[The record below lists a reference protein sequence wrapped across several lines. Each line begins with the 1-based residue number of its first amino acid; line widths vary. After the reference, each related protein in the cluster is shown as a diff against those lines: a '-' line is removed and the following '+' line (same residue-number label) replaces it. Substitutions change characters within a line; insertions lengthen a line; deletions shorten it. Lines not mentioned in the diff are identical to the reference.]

1 MNPSFSN
8 DKPLNASGRFGRL
21 SYLGW
26 VMLSSIVM
34 MILLSILL
42 SIFGLAFN
50 PQNISIGPLIPYI
63 IVYLVFIYISIV
75 FMIRRLH
82 DRNHS
87 GWLSLLVLI
96 PVANI
101 IFMLYLVFA
110 KGDVAPNNYG
120 SPRSTATWEKVL
132 AWFYIAL
139 FPLGILA
146 AIAIPSY
153 QDYVERSQ
161 IQQYEQIQQHQ
172 QN

>member
-8 DKPLNASGRFGRL
+8 DKPLSASGRFGRL

-26 VMLSSIVM
+26 VMLSSIAM

-87 GWLSLLVLI
+87 GWLSLLVLV

-120 SPRSTATWEKVL
+120 SPRSTAKWEKVL

-146 AIAIPSY
+146 AISIPSY
-153 QDYVERSQ
+153 QNYVERSQ
-161 IQQYEQIQQHQ
+161 IQQYEQIQQNQ

>member
-1 MNPSFSN
+1 MNESFSN
-8 DKPLNASGRFGRL
+8 DKPLSASGRFGRL

-26 VMLSSIVM
+26 VMLSSILM
-34 MILLSILL
+34 MILLFILAAIFGTTLNPENL
-42 SIFGLAFN
+42 SIVAL
-50 PQNISIGPLIPYI
+50 IPLII
-63 IVYLVFIYISIV
+63 IYLIFIYISIV

-87 GWLSLLVLI
+87 GWLSLLMLV

-101 IFMLYLVFA
+101 IFMLYLLFA

-120 SPRSTATWEKVL
+120 LPRPTATWEKVL

-139 FPLGILA
+139 FPFGILA

-153 QDYVERSQ
+153 QNYVERAQ
-161 IQQYEQIQQHQ
+161 IQQYEQLQQ
-172 QN
+172 QNQ